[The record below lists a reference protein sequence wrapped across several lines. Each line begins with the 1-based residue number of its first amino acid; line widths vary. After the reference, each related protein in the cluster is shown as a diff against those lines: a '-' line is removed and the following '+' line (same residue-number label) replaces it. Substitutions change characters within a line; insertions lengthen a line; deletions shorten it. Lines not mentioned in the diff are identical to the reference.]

1 MPSTVFSASVF
12 GYECRIVEVEV
23 DILNGTSSFS
33 IVGLG
38 DASVQEAKERIRS
51 ALKNS
56 GGVYP
61 QRKKIINL
69 APADLRK
76 HGPLFDLPIALGLL
90 VTSGQLSA
98 ETLAKTLVV
107 GELSLDGMVR
117 PISGC
122 LAIVEK
128 ARSEGFEKIIVPAL
142 NAQEAQLIEGIQIL
156 PTPSLQATISYLKG
170 QGPLPRAAP
179 TKKVESPAE
188 QIVPWDFADI
198 HGHEQAKRA
207 LTVAAAGFHNVMMF
221 GPPGSGKTLLAR
233 AFSGILPPLSH
244 EDAIEVTKLYSLAG
258 EFQERTGLLYTPPVR
273 SIHHTASASS
283 LVGGGTLPR
292 PGAISLAHNGV
303 LFLDELC
310 EFPRSTLEA
319 LRQPLEDGTITISR
333 AAGASTFPARFILI
347 AATNPCPC
355 GHRDDK
361 ERRCLCTPH
370 DLRRYYKKLSGPL
383 LERIDI
389 IIHVP
394 RLPYKRFR
402 EEPGGEPTNR
412 LRHYV
417 EDARQIQTNR
427 GGLNGKLSARQV
439 SRHCTLTP
447 SAERLMNKA

>member
-170 QGPLPRAAP
+170 QGDR
-179 TKKVESPAE
+179 KSV
-188 QIVPWDFADI
+188 V
-198 HGHEQAKRA
+198 
-207 LTVAAAGFHNVMMF
+207 
-221 GPPGSGKTLLAR
+221 
-233 AFSGILPPLSH
+233 
-244 EDAIEVTKLYSLAG
+244 
-258 EFQERTGLLYTPPVR
+258 
-273 SIHHTASASS
+273 
-283 LVGGGTLPR
+283 
-292 PGAISLAHNGV
+292 
-303 LFLDELC
+303 
-310 EFPRSTLEA
+310 
-319 LRQPLEDGTITISR
+319 
-333 AAGASTFPARFILI
+333 
-347 AATNPCPC
+347 
-355 GHRDDK
+355 
-361 ERRCLCTPH
+361 
-370 DLRRYYKKLSGPL
+370 
-383 LERIDI
+383 
-389 IIHVP
+389 
-394 RLPYKRFR
+394 
-402 EEPGGEPTNR
+402 
-412 LRHYV
+412 
-417 EDARQIQTNR
+417 
-427 GGLNGKLSARQV
+427 
-439 SRHCTLTP
+439 
-447 SAERLMNKA
+447 